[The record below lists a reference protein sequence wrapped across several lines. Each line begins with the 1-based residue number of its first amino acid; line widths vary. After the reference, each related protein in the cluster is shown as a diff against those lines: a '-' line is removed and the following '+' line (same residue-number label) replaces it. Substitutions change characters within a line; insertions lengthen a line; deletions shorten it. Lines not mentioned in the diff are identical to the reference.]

1 MGYYLADGIYPPWST
16 LVQTIH
22 DPRGPKNKLF
32 AMKQEGCRKDV
43 ERVFGVLQSRFASV
57 AGPARFWHK
66 HVLHDIM
73 TACIIMHNM
82 IIEDD
87 RDVGAA
93 IQDHTEAPIPEVE
106 MVLDENTRFR
116 EFLAR
121 HRQIMNKDAHSQVS
135 CPLANFLDSLGVF
148 KIENSRKKERE
159 RKREREMWRG
169 LAEFLIQSASELHV
183 SPIVKY
189 TAFSLFADRFYSSL
203 TRYIQG
209 GHDKGNWLLKPTRES
224 NLQLFAL
231 ISLWISS
238 KIHDSRPLS
247 VKSLKCLGDKII
259 KEQHFTTR
267 DFSGAEIV
275 FMQVLDFNIGTS
287 NIAFIFLEELL
298 VQFKEVA
305 RVGEFVSFEACMD
318 LMDLLYEKEETTILY
333 RSPRSLAA
341 SVLACFLMLLILFS
355 KSCIVFVPLLNFVT
369 SIKEDD
375 VVESVGEIL
384 KHVFEPR

>member
-1 MGYYLADGIYPPWST
+1 
-16 LVQTIH
+16 
-22 DPRGPKNKLF
+22 
-32 AMKQEGCRKDV
+32 
-43 ERVFGVLQSRFASV
+43 
-57 AGPARFWHK
+57 
-66 HVLHDIM
+66 
-73 TACIIMHNM
+73 
-82 IIEDD
+82 
-87 RDVGAA
+87 
-93 IQDHTEAPIPEVE
+93 
-106 MVLDENTRFR
+106 
-116 EFLAR
+116 
-121 HRQIMNKDAHSQVS
+121 
-135 CPLANFLDSLGVF
+135 
-148 KIENSRKKERE
+148 
-159 RKREREMWRG
+159 MWRG

-189 TAFSLFADRFYSSL
+189 TAFSLFADRFYPSL
-203 TRYIQG
+203 ARYIQG

-275 FMQVLDFNIGTS
+275 FMQVLDFDIGTS

-341 SVLACFLMLLILFS
+341 SVLVAAYVITTPKQRCEFPVLS
-355 KSCIVFVPLLNFVT
+355 WVNFVT